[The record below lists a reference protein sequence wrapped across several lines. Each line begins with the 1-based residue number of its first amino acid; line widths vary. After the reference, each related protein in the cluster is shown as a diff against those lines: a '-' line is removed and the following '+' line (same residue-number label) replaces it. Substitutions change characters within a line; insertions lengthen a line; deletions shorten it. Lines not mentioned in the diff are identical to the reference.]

1 MFYFR
6 INKIKILSNREK
18 GFLFLNKDRAE
29 VKLYSFVT
37 TENTDLTEL
46 ANLDYGSDEEDRRM
60 IIKATVERCVS
71 TRTFVEIRHVKD
83 NQTLSFG
90 DTGYVL
96 YQSDRIPDDFNWI
109 FLAVESDR
117 GSRDFGNFMDEAV
130 NDDNFRTFSKSIFP
144 RLNLPGGNLAN
155 TAGYILITYLTG
167 VLTDRIKKNK
177 DDVIGTLYMSL
188 NRVEHYPQCFRK
200 IDNVPD
206 LTQNMFVDYIIFAN
220 EEATA
225 LPEIGKDLAAVQSG
239 KM

>member
-46 ANLDYGSDEEDRRM
+46 ANLDYGSNEEDRRM
-60 IIKATVERCVS
+60 IIKSTVERCVS
-71 TRTFVEIRHVKD
+71 ARTFVEIRHVKD

-96 YQSDRIPDDFNWI
+96 YQSQHIPDDFNWI
-109 FLAVESDR
+109 FLGIESDR
-117 GSRDFGNFMDEAV
+117 GVRDLGNFMDTAV

-144 RLNLPGGNLAN
+144 RLNLPGGNLTT
-155 TAGYILITYLTG
+155 TAGYILITYLTN

-177 DDVIGTLYMSL
+177 DDVIGIIYMSL
-188 NRVEHYPQCFRK
+188 NRVEHYSQCFRQTE
-200 IDNVPD
+200 NVPD
-206 LTQNMFVDYIIFAN
+206 LTENMFVDYTIFAKK
-220 EEATA
+220 EAA
-225 LPEIGKDLAAVQSG
+225 PLPKIGG
-239 KM
+239 KK